1 MLHEPKSITI
11 MAQLKFT
18 PEEVQEVLKR
28 IMSLEQYD
36 KAVQD
41 QKLVSTLAAGFQTP
55 LLEFTSKAKKEIV
68 DLVQKYKTEGKEI
81 SIDNLMQELEH
92 SRMEEEKER
101 QRIGNVLSALE
112 AGEDPTTYQAK
123 IRLKL
128 GNVDA
133 SGRQAIVPDFSF
145 PRKELFVSST
155 MKIGDYTVTLTDAQ
169 VESLKTAGRLDSV
182 VEGVAQDGKKASFF
196 VAKDA
201 DLNQLR
207 FLNAENVKMP
217 KYVYGIELSE
227 EKGNALKAGKII
239 DLDIKAKNEVKTVKA
254 YFDPVDYKLKFLS
267 DKEGQVYRTAQAQAH
282 LNQLNQEQGQKAKAK
297 VKRTLSKTTQEAIQK
312 AQEGA
317 KKHEQSKAKTNTQ
330 KMA

>member
-1 MLHEPKSITI
+1 
-11 MAQLKFT
+11 MAKQKFT
-18 PEEVQEVLKR
+18 QEEVQEVLKR
-28 IMSLEQYD
+28 VMSPEQYN
-36 KAVQD
+36 KTVQD
-41 QKLVSTLAAGFQTP
+41 EKLMEALATGYQTP

-68 DLVQKYKTEGKEI
+68 ELVQRFRTEGKEI
-81 SIDNLMQELEH
+81 SIDSLMQELEH
-92 SRMEEEKER
+92 AQLEVEKER
-101 QRIGNVLSALE
+101 QRIGNVLSALA

-128 GNVDA
+128 GNADA

-145 PRKELFVSST
+145 PRKELFVAPT

-169 VESLKTAGRLDSV
+169 VESLKTVGRLDSV
-182 VEGVAQDGKKASFF
+182 VEGVTQNGQKASFF

-217 KYVYGIELSE
+217 KYVYGIEVPE
-227 EKGNALKAGKII
+227 EKANALKAGKMI

-267 DKEGQVYRTAQAQAH
+267 EKEGQVYRTAQAQSH
-282 LNQLNQEQGQKAKAK
+282 LNKLNQGKTAKA
-297 VKRTLSKTTQEAIQK
+297 KRTLSKTTQAAIQK
-312 AQEGA
+312 MQETN
-317 KKHEQSKAKTNTQ
+317 KTQETTKAKTNTQ
-330 KMA
+330 KLA